1 MSPILNKLFITGY
14 ILSEYTQRNEKLGR
28 PPGVVGSAP
37 VNKWAKLSEALYL
50 DQLRIFCLK
59 GIFWNLLYQV

>member
-14 ILSEYTQRNEKLGR
+14 ILSEYTQRNEELGR

-37 VNKWAKLSEALYL
+37 VN
-50 DQLRIFCLK
+50 DQYRLH
-59 GIFWNLLYQV
+59 QVKNDPT